1 MSRIGNRVLE
11 IPAGVSISLEKDIL
25 KISGT
30 HGVIELNPHSNLL
43 NFSLNDNKVV
53 IKRNNEEKFTK
64 MIHGTTNSNINNAII
79 GVSKGHSKKLKI
91 IGVGYKAAIVGN
103 HLELYLGHSHNI
115 KLEIPK
121 DIKVTCTTPT
131 EIEIFGSNKT
141 VVGEFASIIRSKR
154 PPEPYK
160 GKGVMYH
167 DEHIIRKVGKTAD
180 GGKK

>member
-11 IPAGVSISLEKDIL
+11 VPAGVLINLEKNNL

-30 HGVIELNPHSNLL
+30 HGEIQMNPHSDLL
-43 NFSLNDNKVV
+43 KITLDDNKVI
-53 IKRNNEEKFTK
+53 IKRNNEDKFTK
-64 MIHGTTNSNINNAII
+64 MIHGTVNSNINNALI

-91 IGVGYKAAIVGN
+91 IGVGYKAALSGN
-103 HLELYLGHSHNI
+103 SIDLYLGHSHNI

-121 DIKVTCTTPT
+121 NIKVTCITPT

-141 VVGEFASIIRSKR
+141 VVGEFASIIRGKR